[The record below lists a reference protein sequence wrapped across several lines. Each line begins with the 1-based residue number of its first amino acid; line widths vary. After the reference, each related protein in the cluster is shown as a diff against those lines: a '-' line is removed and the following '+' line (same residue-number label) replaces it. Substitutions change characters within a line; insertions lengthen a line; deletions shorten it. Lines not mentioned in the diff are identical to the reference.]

1 MDMPRNAS
9 DIHEQPA
16 TTHTLR
22 LLVDQM
28 DGYLKTAADTGDQ
41 KFNEARL
48 RLSEQVQQMKG
59 QLEDFNDETLARLK
73 RAARQADDQVKAHPY
88 GAMGSAAAL
97 GLLVGYLAARR

>member
-9 DIHEQPA
+9 DISGQNPSA
-16 TTHTLR
+16 HTLR

-28 DGYLKTAADTGDQ
+28 DGYLRTAADTGDQ
-41 KFNEARL
+41 KFNEARS
-48 RLSEQVQQMKG
+48 RLSEQVQQMKA
-59 QLEDFNDETLARLK
+59 QLDDFNDEAMARLK
-73 RAARQADDQVKAHPY
+73 RAARQADEQVKAHPY

>member
-9 DIHEQPA
+9 DISAQTPP
-16 TTHTLR
+16 THTLR

-28 DGYLKTAADTGDQ
+28 DGYLKNAADTGDQ
-41 KFNEARL
+41 KFNDARN
-48 RLSEQVQQMKG
+48 RLSEQVQQMKA

-73 RAARQADDQVKAHPY
+73 RVARQADEQVKSHPY